1 MYGKDQK
8 GKYRTHEH
16 RILAYSESMS
26 VKLVFAINNTS
37 DMLKSSR
44 TSDYHDFV
52 PYDIS
57 I

>member
-1 MYGKDQK
+1 MHGKGQQ

-16 RILAYSESMS
+16 HILTYSESMFAT
-26 VKLVFAINNTS
+26 LVFAINNTP

-44 TSDYHDFV
+44 TGDSHNFV

>member
-26 VKLVFAINNTS
+26 VKLVFAINNTP

-44 TSDYHDFV
+44 TGDSHDFV